1 MTSKLSE
8 SVVGVTLP
16 EFGPTAKPKPQQIVV
31 ASAYASVHTKNWV
44 TPNKKP
50 VLQRDRHVKGP
61 AKMRGPKGT
70 RRFDSTEEML
80 KAMWQDTDAQ
90 LAPYRFPDQESFK
103 NVAKQTGKGLWSNI
117 LVKQILKA
125 APHLICEDCV
135 AIPGCA
141 GFYKVVDGEKKFTN
155 ASFRRGFV
163 PEFTIIKTDA
173 ADLPVEFT
181 YGWRTVLLR
190 LVKSRDLT
198 MNQIN
203 RIWGEVKYGDERA
216 KHYAAYTQEFRT

>member
-1 MTSKLSE
+1 MTSKTIN
-8 SVVGVTLP
+8 GVTLP
-16 EFGPTAKPKPQQIVV
+16 EFGPTAKPQAQQIVV
-31 ASAYASVHTKNWV
+31 ASEYGSVHTKGWI
-44 TPNKKP
+44 TPKKKP
-50 VLQRDRHVKGP
+50 TLRRDRHVKGP
-61 AKMRGPKGT
+61 AKMRGPNGT
-70 RRFDSTEEML
+70 RTFDSSEEML

-103 NVAKQTGKGLWSNI
+103 NVAKQTGKGIWSNT

-125 APHLICEDCV
+125 APHLICEDCI

-203 RIWGEVKYGDERA
+203 RVWGDVHYGDERA